1 VSEQREAV
9 LGAVRSAL
17 GRAGGDLA
25 TPAEVAERLAD
36 PPSGPRPALGAA
48 PEEAAFLARL
58 EAAAGSFERVD
69 SPAQVG
75 DAVARYLEQQGLPAL
90 GVISGDE
97 LLGDLVWP
105 EGARFEA
112 RAATAEDAAAVVSAF
127 AGVAE
132 TGSLVL
138 LSGPQHPTSLNFLPE
153 YFIAVLLS
161 HRILPH
167 LEDVWRALRAEIDG
181 MPRTLNYVT
190 GPSRTADV
198 EQTIQMGA
206 HGPRKLHVVLIGT

>member
-1 VSEQREAV
+1 MSEQRAAV

-17 GRAGGDLA
+17 GRASDDPP

-48 PEEAAFLARL
+48 REAAFLARL
-58 EAAAGSFERVD
+58 EAAAGSFERVA

-75 DAVARYLEQQGLPAL
+75 DAVARYLEKQDLPAL
-90 GVISGDE
+90 GVISGDA
-97 LLGDLVWP
+97 LLAGLVWP

-112 RAATAEDAAAVVSAF
+112 RAATAEDTVAVVSAF

-138 LSGPQHPTSLNFLPE
+138 LSAPQHPTSLNFLPDH
-153 YFIAVLLS
+153 FIAILFS

-167 LEDVWRALRAEIDG
+167 LEDVWEALRHETGG
-181 MPRTLNYVT
+181 MPRTVNYVT

-206 HGPRKLHVVLIGT
+206 HGPRKVHVVLIGT

>member
-1 VSEQREAV
+1 MSEQRAAV

-17 GRAGGDLA
+17 GRANDDPP

-48 PEEAAFLARL
+48 PEAAFLARL

-69 SPAQVG
+69 SPAQVA

-112 RAATAEDAAAVVSAF
+112 RAATAEDAVAVVSAF

-138 LSGPQHPTSLNFLPE
+138 LSGPQHPTSLNFLPD
-153 YFIAVLLS
+153 YFIAVLFS

-167 LEDVWRALRAEIDG
+167 LEDAWRALRAETEG
-181 MPRTLNYVT
+181 MPRTVNYVT

-206 HGPRKLHVVLIGT
+206 HGPRKLHVVLIGA

>member
-1 VSEQREAV
+1 MSEQRAAV

-17 GRAGGDLA
+17 GRANDDPP

-48 PEEAAFLARL
+48 PEAAFLARL

-69 SPAQVG
+69 SPAQVA
-75 DAVARYLEQQGLPAL
+75 DAVVRYLEQQGLPAL

-112 RAATAEDAAAVVSAF
+112 RAATAEDAVAVVSAF

-138 LSGPQHPTSLNFLPE
+138 LSGPQHPTSLNFLPD
-153 YFIAVLLS
+153 YFIAVLFS

-167 LEDVWRALRAEIDG
+167 LEDAWRALRAETEG
-181 MPRTLNYVT
+181 MPRTVNYVT

-206 HGPRKLHVVLIGT
+206 HGPRKLHVVLIGA